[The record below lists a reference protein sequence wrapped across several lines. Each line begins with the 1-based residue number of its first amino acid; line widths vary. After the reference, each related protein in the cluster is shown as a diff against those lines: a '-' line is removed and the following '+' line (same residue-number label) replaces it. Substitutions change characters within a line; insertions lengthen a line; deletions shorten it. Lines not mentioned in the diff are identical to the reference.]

1 MHIFLA
7 QTNPIVGAIRENLRV
22 ILETIAEAKA
32 AACAMAVFPELA
44 ITGYPPED
52 LLFRPALQTTVDKA
66 LTKIAMASKD
76 IAVVVGHPYWQD
88 GQLFNSASV
97 FYQGECLTRYHKHQ
111 LPNEGVF
118 DERRYFAAGKEAAVF
133 THQGVSFGILICHDG
148 WFAEPAQQAKAAGA
162 QVLLQLNA
170 SPFFVDRVEKR
181 IQAGRA
187 RCLETGLPLLST
199 YLSGGQD
206 ELVFDGGAFAC
217 NAKGQ
222 LCANSALFAERSL
235 TVSLVGQDVQR
246 TLPLHTTPPAIEQ
259 MYQALVL
266 AVKDYL
272 GKSGFT
278 GAILGLSGGI
288 DSALTLAIAVDAL
301 GAENVEAVLMPSQYT
316 ADISIDD
323 ALSEARALGVKAWT
337 LPIQPGVQ
345 AFEQMLAEPFQGCDA
360 DLTEENIQARLRG
373 VLLMALSN
381 KTGKLVLTTSNK
393 SEVAVG
399 YSTLYGDMAGGF
411 NVLKDV
417 YKTQVYALARYRN
430 TRSYVIPERVLTR
443 APSAELRPDQ
453 TDQDSLPPYDILDD
467 VLRWHVEHNLDAE
480 EIADKGFD
488 LTMTQEVLALV
499 KRNEY
504 KRNQAPLGP
513 KITARSFGKDWRLPV
528 VNRYGD

>member
-7 QTNPIVGAIRENLRV
+7 QTNPIVGAMRENLRV

-32 AACAMAVFPELA
+32 ASCAMVVFPELA

-52 LLFRPALQTTVDKA
+52 LLFRPALQAQVEAA
-66 LTKIAMASKD
+66 LTKIAMASRD
-76 IAVVVGHPYWQD
+76 IAVVVGHPCRQD
-88 GQLFNSASV
+88 DQLFNSASV
-97 FYQGECLTRYHKHQ
+97 FYQGECLARYHKHK

-118 DERRYFAAGKEAAVF
+118 DERRYFVAGTEAAVF
-133 THQGVSFGILICHDG
+133 SHQGVRFGVLICHDG
-148 WFAEPAQQAKAAGA
+148 WFAEPAQQAKAVGA

-181 IQAGRA
+181 IQAARA
-187 RCLETGLPLLST
+187 RCLETELPLLST

-222 LCANSALFAERSL
+222 LCANSPLFAEQPL
-235 TVSLVGQDVQR
+235 IVSLADQDVQCKI
-246 TLPLHTTPPAIEQ
+246 PLHTTPPAIEQ

-272 GKSGFT
+272 RKSGFK
-278 GAILGLSGGI
+278 GAMLGLSGGI

-323 ALSEARALGVKAWT
+323 ALSEARALGVRAWT

-345 AFEQMLAEPFQGCDA
+345 AFEHMLAEPFQGHDP

-443 APSAELRPDQ
+443 APSAELRPEQ
-453 TDQDSLPPYDILDD
+453 TDQDSLPPYEILDE
-467 VLRWHVEHNLDAE
+467 VLRWHVEHNLDAK

-488 LTMTQEVLALV
+488 MSMVQEVLALV
-499 KRNEY
+499 RRNEY

-513 KITARSFGKDWRLPV
+513 KMTARSFGKDWRLPV
-528 VNRYGD
+528 VSRYGD